1 MKRLLTI
8 SAPLLAA
15 LWLANVQGAEKA
27 KPAKTGETCNGEF
40 GTNVH
45 FEKNKDDA
53 ARRALKEEKLVCV
66 FHISGHF
73 EDPEFT

>member
-1 MKRLLTI
+1 MKRLFMI

-15 LWLANVQGAEKA
+15 LWLANAQGAEKA
-27 KPAKTGETCNGEF
+27 KPAKPGEACNGDF

-45 FEKNKDDA
+45 FEKNKDEA

-66 FHISGHF
+66 LHISGYF
-73 EDPEFT
+73 EDADFT